1 MKKIL
6 TMVVGLM
13 LMLAVSNAQAGM
25 GDLSW
30 DVAGGVGVPLTS
42 GYDLGFG
49 GEGTAELNI
58 APSLNAT
65 GSLGFY
71 TFNVTGSTSA
81 NNASTAVVPILVGLK
96 YELGPVPGLKPYLIG
111 QAGFSDFINSITI
124 SGYSASGSAFYPE
137 IAGGAGLGFDLGPA
151 STIGIFVQVKIAVV
165 LGNGGTFTYLP
176 ILGGVSF

>member
-6 TMVVGLM
+6 TMAVSL
-13 LMLAVSNAQAGM
+13 LLILAVSNAHAAM

-30 DVAGGVGVPLTS
+30 DVAGGVGIPLSS

-81 NNASTAVVPILVGLK
+81 YSASSAAVPILVGLK
-96 YELGPVPGLKPYLIG
+96 YGLGPVPGLKPYILG
-111 QAGFSDFINSITI
+111 QVGFADFINSITESGI
-124 SGYSASGSAFYPE
+124 SLSGSSFYPE
-137 IAGGAGLGFDLGPA
+137 VAGGAGLGFDLGPA